1 MAFRPNLFVTVY
13 TNTLQISRKKNKQLA
28 HQFQQF
34 YIFSVIDIL
43 PLDSTN
49 GEGWKLNKTFCAS
62 GKTGEQLKQCI
73 KEMAYSSNDILEISN
88 NGFRVKTY
96 FESTYHA
103 LCHTIEIGYSNSSD
117 NLVFSMTFKNNLSFY
132 LQFKDPK
139 LQFLSLSSETV
150 PRTMQT
156 VRPNIGFIYA
166 HLKVNYLDQ

>member
-1 MAFRPNLFVTVY
+1 MF
-13 TNTLQISRKKNKQLA
+13 
-28 HQFQQF
+28 H
-34 YIFSVIDIL
+34 FSVIDIL
-43 PLDSTN
+43 PLDPTN

-73 KEMAYSSNDILEISN
+73 KEMAYSSDDILEMSN

-156 VRPNIGFIYA
+156 VNPNIGFIYA